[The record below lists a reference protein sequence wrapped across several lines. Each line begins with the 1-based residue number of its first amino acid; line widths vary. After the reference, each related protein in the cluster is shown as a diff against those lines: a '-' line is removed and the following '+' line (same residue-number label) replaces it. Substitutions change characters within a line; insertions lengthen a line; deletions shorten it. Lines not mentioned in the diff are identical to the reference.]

1 MRNWAASGKRS
12 GLTKDCKWRSDRDPR
27 PKTVPL
33 LTFLIGSI
41 PLFPFVF
48 FLFVAVPIIEI
59 FLLIK
64 VGSAIGALA
73 TIAIV
78 ILTAFIGTRML
89 KIQGLSTLNLA
100 RSKMASGQVPA
111 TEMAEGL
118 ALAVGGALLLTP
130 GFVTDAIGFACLI
143 PYTRRLLIKYAGRNV
158 RVAGVAGYHSTRASS
173 ARSPRNAT
181 HGRNEDVIEGEF
193 ERKDD

>member
-1 MRNWAASGKRS
+1 
-12 GLTKDCKWRSDRDPR
+12 
-27 PKTVPL
+27 
-33 LTFLIGSI
+33 
-41 PLFPFVF
+41 LFPFVF

-64 VGSAIGALA
+64 IGSAIGALL

-100 RSKMASGQVPA
+100 RAKMASGQVPA

-118 ALAVGGALLLTP
+118 ALAIGGALLLTP

-143 PYTRRLLIKYAGRNV
+143 PFTRRLLIRYLGQNV
-158 RVAGVAGYHSTRASS
+158 RVAGVSAYQSGSANSAGASRSTNRGQ
-173 ARSPRNAT
+173 N
-181 HGRNEDVIEGEF
+181 GDVIEGEF

>member
-1 MRNWAASGKRS
+1 M
-12 GLTKDCKWRSDRDPR
+12 
-27 PKTVPL
+27 
-33 LTFLIGSI
+33 
-41 PLFPFVF
+41 FPFVF